1 MSTKELAKRLNRFQA
16 SATGAISNRVK
27 ALKREGVTI
36 LPLNAGEPDFDTP
49 DTAKLAGI
57 EAIRNGST
65 KYTATNGY
73 IELREA
79 ISAKLEKDNGL
90 QYTADEIC
98 VCTGAK
104 QAIFGAVMALCDEGD
119 EVLIPVPSWVSYT
132 SMVAIAGATPVLV
145 PSNVDNSLDLA
156 KIEAAIT
163 PQTRAIIVCSP
174 NNPSGAVYSEESL
187 RALADLAVKHD
198 FFIISDEIYEKLI
211 YDGYKHFSVA
221 SVSPEVWERTITV
234 NGFSKGYAMTGW
246 RVGYAAARKDII
258 KAMIKVQGQVTSCAT
273 SVAQK
278 AALGALVG
286 SQKATENM
294 VATFRER
301 RDFVCG
307 RLREIPNVSFAEP
320 HGAFYVLVDITAY
333 LGKSYEGKVIG
344 TSLELAEYLLNTARV
359 AVVPGSA
366 FGAEGT
372 IRIAYAKSIDI
383 LSAGLDALD
392 SALRALV

>member
-104 QAIFGAVMALCDEGD
+104 QAIFGAVMAICDEGD

-145 PSNVDNSLDLA
+145 PSNADNSLDLA

-333 LGKSYEGKVIG
+333 LGKSYGGKVIG

-372 IRIAYAKSIDI
+372 IRIAYAKAIDI

>member
-73 IELREA
+73 VELREA

-145 PSNVDNSLDLA
+145 PSNADNSLDLA

-333 LGKSYEGKVIG
+333 LGKSYGGKVIG

-372 IRIAYAKSIDI
+372 IRIAYAKSIDT

>member
-1 MSTKELAKRLNRFQA
+1 MSTKVLAQRLNRFEA

-27 ALKREGVTI
+27 EMRRAGQTI

-57 EAIRNGST
+57 EAIQNGAT
-65 KYTATNGY
+65 KYTATNGFV
-73 IELREA
+73 ELREA
-79 ISAKLEKDNGL
+79 IAEKLEKDNGL
-90 QYTADEIC
+90 KYTVNEIC

-104 QAIFGAVMALCDEGD
+104 QAIFGAVMAICDEGD
-119 EVLIPVPSWVSYT
+119 EVLIPVPSWVSYS
-132 SMVAIAGATPVLV
+132 SMVSIAGATPVFI
-145 PSNVDNSLDLA
+145 PSNADNSLDLA
-156 KIEAAIT
+156 RIEAAIT
-163 PQTRAIIVCSP
+163 PHTRAIIVCSP

-187 RALADLAVKHD
+187 RTLADLAVRHD

-211 YDGYKHFSVA
+211 YDGYRHFSVA
-221 SVSPEVWERTITV
+221 SISPEVWERTVTV

-258 KAMIKVQGQVTSCAT
+258 KAMIKIQGQVTSCAT
-273 SVAQK
+273 SIAQK

-286 SQKATENM
+286 SQEATENM
-294 VATFRER
+294 VKAFRER

-320 HGAFYVLVDITAY
+320 YGAFYVLVDITHY
-333 LGKSYEGKVIG
+333 LGKSYGGKTVN
-344 TSLELAEYLLNTARV
+344 TSLDLAEFLLDTAHV

-372 IRIAYAKSIDI
+372 IRIAYAKSIDV
-383 LSAGLDALD
+383 LTAGLDALD
-392 SALRALV
+392 EALRMLV

>member
-1 MSTKELAKRLNRFQA
+1 MSTKELAKRLNRFEA

-27 ALKREGVTI
+27 EMRRAGKTI

-57 EAIRNGST
+57 EAIQNGAT

-73 IELREA
+73 VELREA
-79 ISAKLEKDNGL
+79 IAEKLEKDNGL
-90 QYTADEIC
+90 KYTANEIC

-104 QAIFGAVMALCDEGD
+104 QAIFGAVMAICDEGD
-119 EVLIPVPSWVSYT
+119 EVMIPVPSWVSYS
-132 SMVAIAGATPVLV
+132 SMVSIAGATPVFI
-145 PSNVDNSLDLA
+145 PSNADNSLDLA
-156 KIEAAIT
+156 GIEAAIT
-163 PQTRAIIVCSP
+163 PQTRAVIIGTP

-187 RALADLAVKHD
+187 RALAELAVKHD

-211 YDGYKHFSVA
+211 YDGYRHFSIA
-221 SVSPEVWERTITV
+221 SISREVWERTVTV

-258 KAMIKVQGQVTSCAT
+258 KAMIKIQGQVTSCAT

-286 SQKATENM
+286 SQEATENM
-294 VATFRER
+294 VKAFRER
-301 RDFVCG
+301 RDFVCS
-307 RLREIPNVSFAEP
+307 RLRKVPNVSFAEP
-320 HGAFYVLVDITAY
+320 YGAFYVLVDITHY
-333 LGKSYEGKVIG
+333 LGKSYRGNVIG
-344 TSLELAEYLLNTARV
+344 TSLELAEYLLNTACV

-372 IRIAYAKSIDI
+372 IRIAYAKSVDI
-383 LSAGLDALD
+383 LSAGLDALEK
-392 SALRALV
+392 ALRMLT

>member
-145 PSNVDNSLDLA
+145 PSNADNSLDLA

-273 SVAQK
+273 SIAQK

-286 SQKATENM
+286 SQEATENM